1 MHQPTV
7 WKDFQAPL
15 DSLDL
20 LALLDLRASLA
31 FPFNPASSTLRGLSG
46 PKVLLKAQ
54 PLASLDCLEPLAP
67 EESRVT
73 QDSKASEVTLVT
85 VAVSE
90 EAPQGCLDYLEFQ
103 EPTAAPDSLD
113 ERVSLAMVVHLA

>member
-1 MHQPTV
+1 MHQPTA

-15 DSLDL
+15 DSLDP

-54 PLASLDCLEPLAP
+54 PLVSLDCLEPLAP

-73 QDSKASEVTLVT
+73 QDSKASEVHTGSFLTIFLQLFNSVF
-85 VAVSE
+85 
-90 EAPQGCLDYLEFQ
+90 LEG
-103 EPTAAPDSLD
+103 A
-113 ERVSLAMVVHLA
+113 